1 MAQTKART
9 RPQRRVIFDSIV
21 NFRDI
26 GGLSTADG
34 RPVRTGVLFRSAIL
48 TFASDLDL
56 VRLRNLRIGHVVDLR
71 TDEEQTMQGRAD
83 VGRLR
88 ATLHHVSLFDRV
100 WDSSACSASTDPV
113 LYLAERYDDML
124 ANNASNV
131 VRAIESISTSDA
143 PTVFHCSAGK
153 DRTGIVAALI
163 LGSLG
168 VPDHDIVA
176 DYESTAPEMDALM
189 SLMGSINPMFE
200 EKMREQP
207 AALLSAPAEAMSRTL
222 TNLRWTD
229 GGAEQYLL
237 RHGLRA
243 ATLDVLR
250 ARLL

>member
-1 MAQTKART
+1 MPQTKARP

-26 GGLSTADG
+26 GGLATSDG
-34 RPVRTGVLFRSAIL
+34 RLVRTGVLFRSAIL

-71 TDEEQTMQGRAD
+71 TEEEQTMHGRAD
-83 VGRLR
+83 VSRLR
-88 ATLHHVSLFDRV
+88 ATLHSVSLFDRV
-100 WDSSACSASTDPV
+100 WDSSVYDATTDPV
-113 LYLAERYDDML
+113 LFLSERYDDL
-124 ANNASNV
+124 LENNAHNV
-131 VRAIESISTSDA
+131 VRAIESIVTSDA

-153 DRTGIVAALI
+153 DRTGIIAALI

-168 VPDHDIVA
+168 VADHDVVA
-176 DYESTAPEMDALM
+176 DYEATASEMDALM

-207 AALLSAPAEAMSRTL
+207 AAFLSAPAEAMSRTL

-237 RHGLRA
+237 RRGLPA
-243 ATLDVLR
+243 STLEALR